1 MASDVMY
8 IVGELATTSILNQ
21 HHPIYILT
29 ICPILKDKYSPHP
42 TSRKL
47 LAGHESLQK
56 TTAHRI
62 IHLWSTVSIDAF
74 AIQPHEFRLRHPCG
88 WRDWKIGRGKGTE
101 NFLLDFALE
110 KYQDIYTH
118 EVSSTCLPNMS
129 FTRSQQT
136 CKHGR
141 KKTFE
146 TSRRTKNYRQLNN
159 FESWRGDMV
168 FPMGEFPD
176 CVSNTK
182 WSELRS
188 YIYR

>member
-1 MASDVMY
+1 MFYLFLLYSKISIAHTPHQGNFLQDMNHY
-8 IVGELATTSILNQ
+8 RKPQLIELSICGAQSQLM
-21 HHPIYILT
+21 H
-29 ICPILKDKYSPHP
+29 
-42 TSRKL
+42 
-47 LAGHESLQK
+47 LQYE
-56 TTAHRI
+56 
-62 IHLWSTVSIDAF
+62 
-74 AIQPHEFRLRHPCG
+74 PHEFRLRHPCG
-88 WRDWKIGRGKGTE
+88 WRDWKIGRGKGSET
-101 NFLLDFALE
+101 FLLDFALE

-141 KKTFE
+141 KKTTE

>member
-74 AIQPHEFRLRHPCG
+74 AIQPHEFRLRHPVDEG
-88 WRDWKIGRGKGTE
+88 IERLEEGKEQKIS
-101 NFLLDFALE
+101 
-110 KYQDIYTH
+110 YWI
-118 EVSSTCLPNMS
+118 LP
-129 FTRSQQT
+129 
-136 CKHGR
+136 
-141 KKTFE
+141 
-146 TSRRTKNYRQLNN
+146 
-159 FESWRGDMV
+159 
-168 FPMGEFPD
+168 
-176 CVSNTK
+176 
-182 WSELRS
+182 
-188 YIYR
+188 